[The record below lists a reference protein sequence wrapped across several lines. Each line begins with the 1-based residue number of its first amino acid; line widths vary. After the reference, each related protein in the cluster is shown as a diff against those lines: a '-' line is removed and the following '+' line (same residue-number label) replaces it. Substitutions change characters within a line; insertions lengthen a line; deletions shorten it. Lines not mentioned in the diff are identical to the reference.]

1 MKISLKELLN
11 ILKFAK
17 RMQTNFILLHEI
29 VKNIPIKR
37 LLLYVHIAFLLLKIL
52 GRFF

>member
-17 RMQTNFILLHEI
+17 RMQTNFILYEI
-29 VKNIPIKR
+29 VKNIPIMR
-37 LLLYVHIAFLLLKIL
+37 LLMYVHIAFLLLKIL